1 MVTVGEEKVL
11 EHYVKGLTIL
21 NFEERKRL
29 ITSLTKSKPLKQL
42 ARDMDIPYT
51 TLHGWK
57 NSRNL
62 YRSEKTIKEI
72 SDLNK
77 KLQTIITILESIKVL
92 DNVIAEGLLEKVKK
106 HVVRLKK

>member
-77 KLQTIITILESIKVL
+77 KLQTIITIFESIKVL
-92 DNVIAEGLLEKVKK
+92 DNTISEDLMVKIKK
-106 HVVRLKK
+106 HIVRLKK